1 MHFKLILG
9 AFLLAFF
16 GLCQSYGA
24 PRNCAQLIKPLE
36 PVSRAVKNNSF
47 VTVRE
52 LFEYQYGLHSDFNV
66 TLKKLSAT
74 DTWIDLGGG
83 KGHAVEDY
91 LKTQTSFVAAAQ
103 TVLVTYKLGRFFGIK
118 KYGGK
123 LMLLEGRL
131 FEDIPLTEIPKAQL
145 MTDFYGVISYT
156 RDLTKSLNMIF
167 DRLVLGGELYI
178 HSSPMSTTIM
188 AQGSPIGLQKF
199 LELIPGIKVE
209 GRAGVLKVTKLSDY
223 VIVPKLKL
231 VLIDEDI
238 LPAFRRFEVI
248 EQ

>member
-1 MHFKLILG
+1 MHFKLILS

-36 PVSRAVKNNSF
+36 QVSRAVKNNSF

-52 LFEYQYGLHSDFNV
+52 LIEYQYGLHSDFKV
-66 TLKKLSAT
+66 TLKNLRAT

-83 KGHAVEDY
+83 KGNAVEDY
-91 LKTQTSFVAAAQ
+91 IKTHSSFAAAAQ
-103 TVLVTYKLGRFFGIK
+103 TVLITYKLGRFFGIK

-167 DRLVLGGELYI
+167 DRLTLGGELYI

-188 AQGSPIGLQKF
+188 AQHSPIGLQKF
-199 LELIPGIKVE
+199 LELIPGIKVD
-209 GRAGVLKVTKLSDY
+209 GRAGVLKVTKILE
-223 VIVPKLKL
+223 VVKVPELTL
-231 VLIDEDI
+231 VRLDEET
-238 LPAFRRFEVI
+238 LPPFRRFEFI
-248 EQ
+248 EE